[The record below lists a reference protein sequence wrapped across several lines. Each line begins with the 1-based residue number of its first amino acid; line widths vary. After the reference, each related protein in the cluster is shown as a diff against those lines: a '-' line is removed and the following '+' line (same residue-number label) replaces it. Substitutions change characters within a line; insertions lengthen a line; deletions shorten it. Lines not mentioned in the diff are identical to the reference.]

1 MSSAEYRPFTA
12 ATNKFAYAQVF
23 TRASIRR
30 PDEAPVRRE
39 HRLHLPSL
47 RRSRTTA

>member
-1 MSSAEYRPFTA
+1 MSSTHPRPFTA

-30 PDEAPVRRE
+30 PDEALPRRE
-39 HRLHLPSL
+39 RRLHLPLL
-47 RRSRTTA
+47 RRGRSV

>member
-1 MSSAEYRPFTA
+1 MRSAEYRPFTA

-30 PDEAPVRRE
+30 PDDAPIRRE
-39 HRLHLPSL
+39 HRLHLPTL
-47 RRSRTTA
+47 RRARTGA

>member
-1 MSSAEYRPFTA
+1 MRSTPPPPFTA

-30 PDEAPVRRE
+30 PDEAPLRRE
-39 HRLHLPSL
+39 HRLHLPTL
-47 RRSRTTA
+47 RRDRHA